1 MSKNILVTGSAGF
14 IGFHVSK
21 HLLDLNF
28 KVVGLDCFSDYYD
41 VNLKNERSKI
51 LRTYK
56 NFTEIVGKIEDEN
69 IYNEDLNNY
78 PFNAIIHLA
87 AQAGVRYSI
96 EFPEPYLNSNILG
109 TFRILEFSRKKIVNH
124 LLCAST
130 SSVYGSNR
138 EMPFKENQNAYPII
152 ILCHQKSNE
161 VMAHSYS
168 HIHNIPITMFR
179 FLLFMVR
186 GDVQTGSFKFT
197 NAILND
203 KPILFIIMEK

>member
-56 NFTEIVGKIEDEN
+56 NFTEIVGKIEDEK

-78 PFNAIIHLA
+78 QFNAIIHLA

-109 TFRILEFSRKKIVNH
+109 TFRILEFARKKIVNH

-138 EMPFKENQNAYPII
+138 EMPFKENQKCDTQLSFYAATK
-152 ILCHQKSNE
+152 KSNE

-179 FLLFMVR
+179 FLPFMVR
-186 GDVQTGSFKFT
+186 GDVQTW
-197 NAILND
+197 
-203 KPILFIIMEK
+203 LFSNLRMQF

>member
-1 MSKNILVTGSAGF
+1 MVFTYLNIF
-14 IGFHVSK
+14 
-21 HLLDLNF
+21 LDLNF

-109 TFRILEFSRKKIVNH
+109 TFRILEFARKKIVNH

-138 EMPFKENQNAYPII
+138 EMPFKENQKCDTQLSFYAATKN
-152 ILCHQKSNE
+152 LMRLWH
-161 VMAHSYS
+161 
-168 HIHNIPITMFR
+168 IPILIYTTYQLLCSV
-179 FLLFMVR
+179 FLPFMVR
-186 GDVQTGSFKFT
+186 GDVQTW
-197 NAILND
+197 
-203 KPILFIIMEK
+203 LFSNLRMQF